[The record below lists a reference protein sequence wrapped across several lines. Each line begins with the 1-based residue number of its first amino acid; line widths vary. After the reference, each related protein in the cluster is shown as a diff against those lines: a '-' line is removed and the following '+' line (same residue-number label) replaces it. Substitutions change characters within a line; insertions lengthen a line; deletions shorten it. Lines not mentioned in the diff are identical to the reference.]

1 MAPGATP
8 ETRSLLTRVRAR
20 RVQSIEPEGF
30 VFGGVA
36 PLHPDAVNRQ
46 WKRLLRVAQVR
57 YRPAEQLRH
66 TFASTLLSRNAP
78 VLYVQQQGGWQS
90 AAVLL
95 QVYARWLP
103 TAGVEHPAAPQVH
116 LGAVWS
122 QETPVGTGTYGA
134 GRNFQK

>member
-1 MAPGATP
+1 
-8 ETRSLLTRVRAR
+8 
-20 RVQSIEPEGF
+20 VQSIEPEGF

-78 VLYVQQQGGWQS
+78 VLYVQQQGGWRS

-103 TAGVEHPAAPQVH
+103 TAVIEHPGAPQVR
-116 LGAVWS
+116 LDTPRSGD
-122 QETPVGTGTYGA
+122 TPVGTGTYGA
-134 GRNFQK
+134 GLNFQK